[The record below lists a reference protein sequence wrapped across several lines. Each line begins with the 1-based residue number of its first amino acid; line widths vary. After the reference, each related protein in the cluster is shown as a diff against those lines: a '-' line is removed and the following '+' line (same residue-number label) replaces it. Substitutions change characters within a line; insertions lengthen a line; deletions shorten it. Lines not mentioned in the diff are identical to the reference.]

1 MPAPRVSVIVPVY
14 NRPAYVRQ
22 AVDSALAQDC
32 PGGFEVIVVDD
43 GSTDET
49 PAVLASYGDRIRVV
63 RQANG
68 RVARARNAGFAA
80 AQGEYIA
87 LLDSD
92 DIWLSGKLAAQV
104 ALLDA
109 HPEAALAHS
118 DVAEFFEDGRQRE
131 WTRRPEIVTG
141 DALRVLLRRN
151 VIHTMTVMLRRR
163 AIEEVGDFDP
173 RYPPCEDWDLWLRIA
188 EHRPIVGDPRA
199 WVKTRIHE
207 GGISADPI
215 VVYTQGCDVLAAA
228 ALRLAARESPLAR
241 FARRQASRW
250 CVKLGRRLVRAGYP
264 REAQNAFRRAVA
276 LHPLAR
282 VDVFLAKLSP
292 KR

>member
-1 MPAPRVSVIVPVY
+1 MPEPRVSVVVPVY
-14 NRPAYVRQ
+14 NRPAYVRE
-22 AVDSALAQDC
+22 AVDSALAQRC
-32 PGGFEVIVVDD
+32 PGGFEIVVVDD

-49 PAVLASYGDRIRVV
+49 PQVLASYGSLIRVV

-68 RVARARNAGFAA
+68 GVARARNAGFAA
-80 AQGEYIA
+80 ARGEYFA

-92 DIWLSGKLAAQV
+92 DVWLPGKLAAQV

-109 HPEAALAHS
+109 HPQAAFAHS
-118 DVAEFFEDGRQRE
+118 DVEEFFEDGPSRS
-131 WTRRPEIVTG
+131 WTRRPEIVSG

-151 VIHTMTVMLRRR
+151 VIHTMTVMLRRV

-173 RYPPCEDWDLWLRIA
+173 RYPPCEDWDLWLRVS
-188 EHRPIVGDPRA
+188 EHRPVVGDPRP
-199 WVKTRIHE
+199 WVRTRVHE

-215 VVYTQGCDVLAAA
+215 VVYTQACDLLEAAA
-228 ALRLAARESPLAR
+228 VRLAARESPLAR
-241 FARRQASRW
+241 FARRQASRH
-250 CVKLGRRLVRAGYP
+250 CVKLGRRLARDGRR
-264 REAQNAFRRAVA
+264 REAEEAFARATR
-276 LHPLAR
+276 LHPMGR